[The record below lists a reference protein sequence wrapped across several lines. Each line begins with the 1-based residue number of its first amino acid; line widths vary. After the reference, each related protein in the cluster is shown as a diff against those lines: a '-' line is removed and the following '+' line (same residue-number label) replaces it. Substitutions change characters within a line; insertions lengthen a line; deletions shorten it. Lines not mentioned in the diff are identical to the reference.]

1 MKNARHQR
9 PFPVAR
15 GLALAVYSAAAF
27 YSFYA
32 VQAVAEP
39 AQRQAYF
46 GDLHLHTA
54 NSFDAFLG
62 GSVIYPADAY
72 RFARG
77 EAIDYGG
84 RKIQRRVP
92 LDFTAVTDHSE
103 YLGALPIAA
112 DPKGPFANTRWP
124 KFLQPKAADSFAK
137 VIHFHDGFSGKNIR
151 EPELLE
157 EGFRKSNWQR
167 QIEYAEQAYRPGK
180 FTTFVGYEWSSMP
193 GEANLHRNVIFRG
206 GKYPEVPFSA
216 LDSTRPEDL
225 WRYLDHNRGK
235 GIDSLAIP
243 HNANVSDGLMF
254 DYLDSDGKPIGKAYA
269 EARAR
274 NERLVEIS
282 QLKGSSET
290 RPELSPN
297 DEFANFEIINNLLT
311 LPRASKIDG
320 SYVRDAYGRGLEI
333 QQRTG
338 VNPFQYG
345 VTGSSDIHTG
355 LQESSELDVPS
366 YPEGAVED
374 ARSILADKET
384 LRGVLISS
392 SGLVGVWAEANNRE
406 SIFDALQR
414 REAFGTSG
422 TRLKVRLFAGNY
434 PAGISKQSDWVRQ
447 AYAQGAPMG
456 AEFGAGKEAFKQS
469 PRFVVDA
476 LKDPDA
482 ANLDRIQIV
491 KVWVEQGKRQERI
504 FDVVWAGDR
513 KIDAAT
519 GRLAAIGSTVDLKKA
534 TYTNTIGAAHLIGEW
549 TDPQFDAANP
559 AIYYARVLE
568 IPTPRWSTVLAVK
581 TGEPLP
587 GGVPATLQERG
598 WTSPLFYNPAQKTA
612 AAVQTHEVA
621 QNR

>member
-1 MKNARHQR
+1 MKNAHHLK
-9 PFPVAR
+9 PFPSAR
-15 GLALAVYSAAAF
+15 ALALAVYSATAF

-32 VQAVAEP
+32 VQAVAEPTSAP

-77 EAIDYGG
+77 EAIEYGG

-103 YLGALPIAA
+103 YLGALPVAA
-112 DPKGPFANTRWP
+112 DPRGPFANTRWP
-124 KFLQPKAADSFAK
+124 EFLKPAPAESFAR
-137 VIHFHDGFSGKNIR
+137 VLHFHDGFSGKNVR

-167 QIEYAEQAYRPGK
+167 QIDYAEQAYQPGK

-206 GKYPEVPFSA
+206 KKYPEVPFSA

-225 WRYLDHNRGK
+225 WRYLDHNRGQ

-254 DYLDSDGKPIGKAYA
+254 DYLDSDGKPISKAYA

-274 NERLVEIS
+274 NERLVEIT
-282 QLKGSSET
+282 QLKGNSET

-311 LPRASKIDG
+311 LPRKSKIEG
-320 SYVRDAYGRGLEI
+320 SYVREAYGRGLEI
-333 QQRTG
+333 QERTG

-366 YPEGAVED
+366 YPDGTVQD
-374 ARSILADKET
+374 VKSILADKDS

-434 PAGISKQSDWVRQ
+434 PLGISKQGDWVQQ
-447 AYAQGAPMG
+447 AYAKGAPMG
-456 AEFGAGKEAFKQS
+456 AEIGASKQS
-469 PRFVVDA
+469 PRFIVEA

-491 KVWVEQGKRQERI
+491 KISVHEGKRHEQI
-504 FDVVWAGDR
+504 FDVVWAGER
-513 KIDAAT
+513 KPAAGT
-519 GRLAAIGSTVDLKKA
+519 GHIGAIGSTVDLKKA
-534 TYTNTIGAAHLIGEW
+534 TYTNTIGAPHLLGEW
-549 TDPQFDAANP
+549 VDPQFDAANP

-581 TGEPLP
+581 AGEPLP
-587 GGVPATLQERG
+587 AGVPATLQERG
-598 WTSPLFYNPAQKTA
+598 WSSPLFYNPPHKNTDQPKKS
-612 AAVQTHEVA
+612 VA
-621 QNR
+621 QN